1 MEQMEAA
8 ILAGTSEAVQIWM
21 NWMMIIFMASLIFVY
36 KHVSARYIFGALVIT
51 LPIALFIFD
60 QTGNINF
67 IGIAH
72 IIGWLPL
79 SIYLIKTEIIGKLDK
94 LKTPYGIYLVLLLD
108 TILISLIF
116 DFRDV
121 ALVMLGMK

>member
-8 ILAGTSEAVQIWM
+8 ILAGTSEIVQIWM
-21 NWMMIIFMASLIFVY
+21 NWIMIIFMACLIFVY

-60 QTGNINF
+60 QTGNIHL

-79 SIYLIKTEIIGKLDK
+79 SIYLIKTEVIGKLDN
-94 LKTPYGIYLVLLLD
+94 LKAPYGIYLVLLLD